1 MEGWMYW
8 NGIDC
13 WEWRIIKGIV
23 YLEMWVVYG
32 GNCLII
38 LLVFL

>member
-1 MEGWMYW
+1 MYW

-23 YLEMWVVYG
+23 CLAMWGVYG
-32 GNCLII
+32 GKCLVI
-38 LLVFL
+38 LVVLL